1 MILIDIFFPCL
12 SLFLRVKI
20 FAGLIAMTL
29 QFSLFFW
36 ILATIWAI
44 LARRNAKNEKRLKEL
59 ERSVNLSSQSDK

>member
-12 SLFLRVKI
+12 SFFVRGKI
-20 FAGLIAMTL
+20 IAGLIAMAL
-29 QFSLFFW
+29 QFSLFLW

-59 ERSVNLSSQSDK
+59 EKTVSTKTLIE